1 MLVCTEDQ
9 AVPLALQ
16 RRFIREIDAVSTAP
30 TTVVKL
36 ATSHSPF
43 LSAPDELAAT
53 IAASYRLSHSG
64 LAGAGV

>member
-30 TTVVKL
+30 TTVVEL

-43 LSAPDELAAT
+43 LSAPEELAAT
-53 IAASYRLSHSG
+53 IVSACRVSHSG
-64 LAGAGV
+64 LARAGV